1 MSTVPEVIV
10 ARHSGMRVLGI
21 SCITDLAI
29 DGVVEEVSFED
40 IVEAANSAEPKLT
53 LITREVIKRLTL

>member
-1 MSTVPEVIV
+1 
-10 ARHSGMRVLGI
+10 MRVLGI

-40 IVEAANSAEPKLT
+40 IVEAANNAEPKLT
-53 LITREVIKRLTL
+53 LITKEVVKRLNL